1 MAKSDWGKPMP
12 TGWGRGV
19 AVHAMTGSYVAQVA
33 EVSVIDNVI
42 RVHRVTCGVDAGVVI
57 NPDTLAAQVEGGVI
71 YGLTCALKNEITIAG
86 GRVEQDNFNN
96 YPMLRINEAPRVEVF
111 TVPSTRLYSNPPLV
125 FQRPFAQCTV
135 ITAVAITETSASAA
149 SGVSRPAAKS
159 APPSASAVAAITA
172 QKRAGTNPNRS
183 NTADAPAR
191 P

>member
-1 MAKSDWGKPMP
+1 MARNS
-12 TGWGRGV
+12 TGGV

-33 EVSVIDNVI
+33 EVSVIDDVI

-111 TVPSTRLYSNPPLV
+111 TVPSTEAPGGIGEPGVPPI
-125 FQRPFAQCTV
+125 AA
-135 ITAVAITETSASAA
+135 AVANAVFAA
-149 SGVSRPAAKS
+149 TG
-159 APPSASAVAAITA
+159 
-172 QKRAGTNPNRS
+172 KRLRKLPFRLA
-183 NTADAPAR
+183 
-191 P
+191 